1 MGRNGRCF
9 SEVAWKSKCD
19 PKYGPFESKFRPQI
33 LKICSLLKAGDDAL
47 RVWADSD
54 HVKPWP
60 EYEGGLIGL
69 AGICLISSIIGLI
82 W

>member
-1 MGRNGRCF
+1 MK
-9 SEVAWKSKCD
+9 W
-19 PKYGPFESKFRPQI
+19 PESPNVVPSMVLSSQKFRPQI
-33 LKICSLLKAGDDAL
+33 LKFCSLLKAGDDAL
-47 RVWADSD
+47 RIWADSD

>member
-1 MGRNGRCF
+1 MGRNGP
-9 SEVAWKSKCD
+9 SILT
-19 PKYGPFESKFRPQI
+19 KF
-33 LKICSLLKAGDDAL
+33 SLLKAGDDAL
-47 RVWADSD
+47 RIWADSD

-69 AGICLISSIIGLI
+69 AGICLISSAIGLI